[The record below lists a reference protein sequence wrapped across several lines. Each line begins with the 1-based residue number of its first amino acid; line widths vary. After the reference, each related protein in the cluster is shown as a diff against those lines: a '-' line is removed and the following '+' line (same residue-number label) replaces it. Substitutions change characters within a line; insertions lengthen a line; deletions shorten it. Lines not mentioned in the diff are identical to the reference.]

1 MRTQSHSAPDRVLV
15 LIFGDHG
22 MTADGNHGGATAD
35 ETQSALL
42 VYSTTPLGVRVTSA
56 RDDASEDDGSD
67 SNAEEEA
74 ARSMHVGSNA
84 EAQGEANGSMGGAD
98 EQQRWAGEDET
109 PAHEGSDDHID
120 SIDGGGDWLVSER
133 ALNAYASVPI
143 ADDQWYANQIK
154 AAQRSAH
161 AAAARHP
168 NRMAS
173 RTAASSVAAASAA
186 APSSSNASSSL
197 SSASS
202 SASSSPPARDVAA
215 DIRAAHAKAARIRAL
230 FERDERRHTR
240 MVDQVRKHINLLL
253 LSSPRICI
261 RFLQCFALCLP
272 DLY

>member
-1 MRTQSHSAPDRVLV
+1 M

-56 RDDASEDDGSD
+56 RDYESDDVDSASS
-67 SNAEEEA
+67 AEEEA
-74 ARSMHVGSNA
+74 ARPHRAGSNA
-84 EAQGEANGSMGGAD
+84 EAEGEANGSMGAG
-98 EQQRWAGEDET
+98 EQQSRVGEDET
-109 PAHEGSDDHID
+109 PVHEGSVVESD

-143 ADDQWYANQIK
+143 ADDDWYASQIK
-154 AAQRSAH
+154 AAQQSAH

-173 RTAASSVAAASAA
+173 RTAASSVATASAA
-186 APSSSNASSSL
+186 ASSSSHASSSL
-197 SSASS
+197 SSASA
-202 SASSSPPARDVAA
+202 SATSSPPARGLTA

-240 MVDQVRKHINLLL
+240 MVDQVGK
-253 LSSPRICI
+253 SYICC
-261 RFLQCFALCLP
+261 CFHGREFAFDFCSVLHQP